1 MSIYPGR
8 FSLDHPLGVV
18 MCVGFLEDP
27 IGLFFSE
34 GLVPFPILSSGVP
47 RVSQPLLVYYVPP
60 VPAVL
65 VYGLVWFF

>member
-1 MSIYPGR
+1 MSMYPGI
-8 FSLDHPLGVV
+8 FSLDHPLSVG
-18 MCVGFLEDP
+18 MCVSLLEDP

-34 GLVPFPILSSGVP
+34 GLVSFHILSSGVP

>member
-1 MSIYPGR
+1 MSTYPGR
-8 FSLDHPLGVV
+8 FSLDHPLGVG
-18 MCVGFLEDP
+18 MCVGLLEDP

-34 GLVPFPILSSGVP
+34 GRVPFPILSSGVP
-47 RVSQPLLVYYVPP
+47 RVSQPILLYDVPP